1 MSNTAAEPKTEEVQ
15 EQEVFTFE
23 LPEEEKSA
31 VKASVIATHKGKAE
45 DELTVEIA
53 TAETARIEE
62 LKTEYAPIFAKAAEL
77 KALPENAEKTEDE
90 LVALAQEALATADPK
105 GDDSNYDIN
114 SDPEFMGRAAKGA
127 ASTDAPAGTPAATAV
142 ELPAEVKEK
151 IAKYEKYE
159 SDPMLAAYLSAKESG
174 AIQENFFAYA
184 NKELGVN
191 PSEVTNPAWFKERE
205 LIEMQ
210 KADPALTQE
219 DLMAEMEEF
228 IELGKTTGGRIKQWE
243 SVKSLKERMKS
254 EYDLK
259 VEKFAIKVA
268 EKADSSQQSFV
279 QTVREAESELKTYE
293 GQKYRGVE
301 KVSKAQTDKVLNLI
315 RSGIIPFK
323 KADGTADV
331 SKSVEAL
338 LDLEL
343 LPEMRQAAY
352 ERGKRDAKAKFDSIR
367 GKSLLLKAK
376 SSAPSTR
383 TPNREESLKRAQE
396 KAGMV

>member
-1 MSNTAAEPKTEEVQ
+1 MAEQAADPAVEETQ

-45 DELTVEIA
+45 DELTAEI
-53 TAETARIEE
+53 TAAEAARIEE

-90 LVALAQEALATADPK
+90 LVALAQEALAVANPN
-105 GDDSNYDIN
+105 GDDANYDIN
-114 SDPEFMGRAAKGA
+114 NDPEFMGRAAKGT

-151 IAKYEKYE
+151 IAKYEKLA
-159 SDPMLAAYLSAKESG
+159 SDPVMVAYLQAKEANAEFDLVEMVANSG
-174 AIQENFFAYA
+174 LAY
-184 NKELGVN
+184 
-191 PSEVTNPAWFKERE
+191 
-205 LIEMQ
+205 
-210 KADPALTQE
+210 DPAKASYMEIKRYELLEAQKE
-219 DLMAEMEEF
+219 DKNITNEQIEEELADFAEKSPIRQREE
-228 IELGKTTGGRIKQWE
+228 
-243 SVKSLKERMKS
+243 VKAVRDYLIGQYKEAKG
-254 EYDLK
+254 
-259 VEKFAIKVA
+259 KFAVKVA
-268 EKADSSQQSFV
+268 EQVNSSQQSFV

-293 GQKYRGVE
+293 GQKYRGAN
-301 KVSKAQTDKVLNLI
+301 VSKAQTDKVLNLI
-315 RSGIIPFK
+315 RSGVVPFK
-323 KADGTADV
+323 KADGSADV

>member
-31 VKASVIATHKGKAE
+31 VKATVIATHKGKAE
-45 DELTVEIA
+45 DELTAEIA
-53 TAETARIEE
+53 TAEAARIEE

-90 LVALAQEALATADPK
+90 LVALAQEALAVANPN
-105 GDDSNYDIN
+105 GDDANYDIN
-114 SDPEFMGRAAKGA
+114 NDPEFMGRAAKGV
-127 ASTDAPAGTPAATAV
+127 ASTDATAGTPAATAV

-254 EYDLK
+254 EYDVK
-259 VEKFAIKVA
+259 VEKFAVKVA
-268 EKADSSQQSFV
+268 EQVNSSQQSFV

-293 GQKYRGVE
+293 GQKYRGAN
-301 KVSKAQTDKVLNLI
+301 VSKAQTDKVLNLI
-315 RSGIIPFK
+315 RSGVVPFK

>member
-45 DELTVEIA
+45 DELTAEITA
-53 TAETARIEE
+53 AETARIEE
-62 LKTEYAPIFAKAAEL
+62 LKMEYAPIFAKAAEL

-90 LVALAQEALATADPK
+90 LVALAQEALAAADPK
-105 GDDSNYDIN
+105 GDDANYDIN
-114 SDPEFMGRAAKGA
+114 NDPEFMGRAAKGT

-151 IAKYEKYE
+151 IAKYEKLA
-159 SDPMLAAYLSAKESG
+159 SDPVMVAYLQAKEANAEFDLVEMVANSG
-174 AIQENFFAYA
+174 LAY
-184 NKELGVN
+184 
-191 PSEVTNPAWFKERE
+191 
-205 LIEMQ
+205 
-210 KADPALTQE
+210 DPAKASYMEIKRYELLEAQKE
-219 DLMAEMEEF
+219 DKNITNEQIEEELEEF
-228 IELGKTTGGRIKQWE
+228 AEKSPIRQREE
-243 SVKSLKERMKS
+243 VKAVRDHLINQYKEAKA
-254 EYDLK
+254 
-259 VEKFAIKVA
+259 KFAVNVA
-268 EKADSSQQSFV
+268 KQVNSSQQSFV

-293 GQKYRGVE
+293 GQKYRGAN
-301 KVSKAQTDKVLNLI
+301 VSKAQTDKVLNLI
-315 RSGIIPFK
+315 RSGVVPFK

>member
-1 MSNTAAEPKTEEVQ
+1 MSNTAEEPNTEEVQ

-45 DELTVEIA
+45 DELTAEIA
-53 TAETARIEE
+53 TAEAARIEE
-62 LKTEYAPIFAKAAEL
+62 LKTQYAPIFAKAAEL
-77 KALPENAEKTEDE
+77 KALPENSEKTEDE
-90 LVALAQEALATADPK
+90 LVALAQEALATADTK
-105 GDDSNYDIN
+105 GDDANYDIN
-114 SDPEFMGRAAKGA
+114 NDPEFMGRAAKGA

-151 IAKYEKYE
+151 IAKYEKLE
-159 SDPMLAAYLSAKESG
+159 SDPVMVAYLQAKEANAEFDLVEMVANSG
-174 AIQENFFAYA
+174 LAY
-184 NKELGVN
+184 
-191 PSEVTNPAWFKERE
+191 
-205 LIEMQ
+205 
-210 KADPALTQE
+210 DPAKASYMEIKRYELLEAQKEDKNITNEQIEEELTE
-219 DLMAEMEEF
+219 FAEKSPIRQREE
-228 IELGKTTGGRIKQWE
+228 
-243 SVKSLKERMKS
+243 VKAVRDYLIGQYKDAKG
-254 EYDLK
+254 
-259 VEKFAIKVA
+259 KFAVKVA
-268 EKADSSQQSFV
+268 EQVNSSQQSFV

-293 GQKYRGVE
+293 GQKYRGAN
-301 KVSKAQTDKVLNLI
+301 VSKAQTDKVLNLI
-315 RSGIIPFK
+315 RSGVVPFK